1 MSLNIDYPNPVLSI
15 EGDDYNDECSFD
27 IFFNEEDIIVDEN
40 NICINAKCE
49 LKCNGLSELI
59 REGKAAIVVL
69 IYSSAA
75 SYRRAFEFNA
85 TESAE
90 LTKIIKVPKFDVKRN
105 IEFCGYILAKE
116 DMKSFSCDG
125 EFNDLYF
132 KNISFA
138 VRKADVLAQGQMRTI
153 PIDDSE
159 LEKPISSIFSIR
171 KNTHSESEIESN
183 FDIDEKIVVFLSER
197 LNQLFYDIKDFN
209 NGALHRYLNGIIA
222 YPALVEGIAKICENY
237 RNGGS
242 GEYFEKRW
250 FKTIEHKLQGIGIN
264 LEEKF
269 DDCSYVELA
278 NKLLGGIA
286 YDGLMSMKNTIDEE
300 TNNGEYVN
308 TGGVD

>member
-15 EGDDYNDECSFD
+15 EGDDYNDGCSFD
-27 IFFNEEDIIVDEN
+27 ISFKEEDIIVDEN

-59 REGKAAIVVL
+59 RQGKAAIVVL

-90 LTKIIKVPKFDVKRN
+90 LTKVIKIPKFDVKRN

-116 DMKSFSCDG
+116 DIKSFRCDG
-125 EFNDLYF
+125 EFNDIYF
-132 KNISFA
+132 REISFT

-171 KNTHSESEIESN
+171 KNTHSEAEIEAN
-183 FDIDEKIVVFLSER
+183 FDIDEKIVVYLSER

-209 NGALHRYLNGIIA
+209 NGALHRYLNGIVV
-222 YPALVEGIAKICENY
+222 YPVLVEGIAKIYEHYQNDD
-237 RNGGS
+237 S
-242 GEYFEKRW
+242 GYSEKRW
-250 FKTIEHKLQGIGIN
+250 FKAIEYKLQGMGVN
-264 LEEKF
+264 LEEGF
-269 DDCSYVELA
+269 DDRSYVELA
-278 NKLLGGIA
+278 DKLLGGIA
-286 YDGLMSMKNTIDEE
+286 YDGLISMKNTIDEE